1 MNNINQNSSNDQF
14 SGDLAVN
21 IDLNATMR
29 SYLPQTQHETE
40 GNTKHDSTLGQGNLL
55 PTEENNSISLDTTHT
70 NHLITIPG
78 NQDNHGVGYTATD
91 HHEEIRTE
99 FDPQYANNEL
109 DNINSSSLV
118 QSVGHILRKARAAK
132 GLSIDDVSRQLRLS
146 VQQVEAIEKEDY
158 EKLPGRTFLRGFIR
172 NYANLLQLNSVPLLQ
187 MLPESAP
194 VKSTYE
200 RTPLSKKQISFVSNR
215 QNPGSNRLIIII
227 VLLIFILGIYYF
239 SDRDY
244 WNKNSANSVNNATNV
259 ITDKASVEIH
269 LPLSSPVR
277 DGLNTQS
284 NKIPEINT
292 QIIFDKS
299 SIEPHT
305 KTELLTI
312 PIENKSDSKET
323 QQPSAMLSNG
333 MGNLHFRF
341 TADSW
346 VKIIDGNDVTILE
359 QIRKGGSEQTI
370 TGKRPFSIVLGNA
383 AGVNLT
389 YNDTEIDLSSYK
401 KQDGTARFTLE

>member
-1 MNNINQNSSNDQF
+1 MNNINQSSSNDQF
-14 SGDLAVN
+14 SGDVAVN

-29 SYLPQTQHETE
+29 SYLPQAQHETE
-40 GNTKHDSTLGQGNLL
+40 GNTPHDSTISQANLL
-55 PTEENNSISLDTTHT
+55 PAEENSISLDTKQINDLT
-70 NHLITIPG
+70 TIP
-78 NQDNHGVGYTATD
+78 NNKDNHDVESTEMD
-91 HHEEIRTE
+91 HHEEMRTE
-99 FDPQYANNEL
+99 LEPQYANKEL
-109 DNINSSSLV
+109 DNINSSSIV
-118 QSVGHILRKARAAK
+118 QSVGHILRKARTAR
-132 GLSIDDVSRQLRLS
+132 GMSIDDVSRQLRLS

-187 MLPESAP
+187 MLPESTP

-215 QNPGSNRLIIII
+215 QNPGGNRLIIII
-227 VLLIFILGIYYF
+227 VLLVIILGIYYF

-244 WNKNSANSVNNATNV
+244 WNKNSINSVTSATNV
-259 ITDKASVEIH
+259 TTDKASVEIQ
-269 LPLSSPVR
+269 LPLSSPIK
-277 DGLNTQS
+277 DNLNTQS
-284 NKIPEINT
+284 GKITEINT
-292 QIIFDKS
+292 QIIFHKN
-299 SIEPHT
+299 SIEPNT

-312 PIENKSDSKET
+312 PIENKSDSQEI
-323 QQPSAMLSNG
+323 QQSSAMLSNG

-346 VKIIDGNDVTILE
+346 VKIVDGNDVTILE

-370 TGKRPFSIVLGNA
+370 TGKRPLSIVLGNV